1 MSIDNGLQIAHNNKI
16 VPLPDNYVVEIPAN
30 DAGAGAGAGAA
41 RENRFITY
49 LLEGIGW
56 SGSILVLIPYIVTF
70 EKSIDFALNTAGA
83 SGLLIICIK
92 SRQFQSIAINA
103 AWLIG
108 GIYKYFV

>member
-1 MSIDNGLQIAHNNKI
+1 MSIDSGLQIAHNNKI

-30 DAGAGAGAGAA
+30 DAGAGAAS
-41 RENRFITY
+41 ENRFITY

-70 EKSIDFALNTAGA
+70 EKSVDFALNTAGA

-92 SRQFQSIAINA
+92 TRQFQSIAINA

>member
-16 VPLPDNYVVEIPAN
+16 VPLPENYVVEIPAN
-30 DAGAGAGAGAA
+30 EAGAGAGAGAA
-41 RENRFITY
+41 SENRLITY
-49 LLEGIGW
+49 LLEGVGW
-56 SGSILVLIPYIVTF
+56 SGSILVLIPYIFTF